1 MIAAIFII
9 GGCWVMAAAMT
20 AVVVW
25 AKELI

>member
-20 AVVVW
+20 AGVVW
-25 AKELI
+25 IKELI